1 MKKTKILVI
10 RFSSIGDIV
19 LTTPI
24 VRALKEQVKGIELH
38 YLTKAEN
45 EALLR
50 NNKYIDKLH
59 LFKSDLSQVIDS
71 LRLEEFSY
79 IVDLQKNFRS
89 LRIKK
94 SLGVRASSF
103 PKLNFRKWLLV
114 NCKLN
119 MMPAVHIVDRYFEAV
134 RDLEAVND
142 GRGLD
147 YFLQESDIVES
158 ESLPEDFKSGYV
170 ACVVGSKHETKQMP
184 VDLMVDLC
192 NRINK
197 PIILLG
203 GKGDRDKASIIE
215 HKVGTKVFNAC
226 GAYNINQSAYLLKHS
241 LGIVTPDTGLM
252 HIASAFD
259 KNIVAVWGNTVPQ
272 FGMYPYRATNA
283 KGKTCNFEVENLKC
297 RPCSKLGYDKCPKG
311 HFKCMQ
317 QQDVAKIAEIVN
329 SWSED

>member
-24 VRALKEQVKGIELH
+24 IRAIKKQVKGVELH

-45 EALLR
+45 ETLLR

-59 LFKSDLSQVIDS
+59 VFKSDLSQVLDNLS
-71 LRLEEFSY
+71 TEEFSY
-79 IVDLQKNFRS
+79 VVDLQKNLRS
-89 LRIKK
+89 FRIKK
-94 SLGVRASSF
+94 SLGVKSSSF

-119 MMPAVHIVDRYFEAV
+119 LMPAVHIVDRYFAAV
-134 RDLEAVND
+134 RDLEVKND
-142 GRGLD
+142 GKGLD
-147 YFLQESDIVES
+147 YFLQEEDSIGGDA
-158 ESLPEDFKSGYV
+158 LPLEFQNGYV

-184 VDLMVDLC
+184 LDLMIDLC
-192 NRINK
+192 QSIRK

-203 GKGDRDKASIIE
+203 GPQDRNKAMQIE
-215 HKVGTKVFNAC
+215 QGVGTKVFNAC
-226 GAYNINQSAYLLKHS
+226 GAYDINQSAYLLKHS

-272 FGMYPYRATNA
+272 LGMYPYRAKNA
-283 KGKTCNFEVENLKC
+283 EGKTYNFEVKNLKC

-311 HFKCMQ
+311 HFKCMK
-317 QQDVAKIAEIVN
+317 QQDVAKIAGIVN
-329 SWSED
+329 SWSEN

>member
-45 EALLR
+45 ETLLR

-59 LFKSDLSQVIDS
+59 LFKSDLPQVLDS

-94 SLGVRASSF
+94 SLGVRAKSF
-103 PKLNFRKWLLV
+103 PKLNLRKWLLV
-114 NCKLN
+114 NLKLRC
-119 MMPAVHIVDRYFEAV
+119 MPAVHIVDRYFEAV

-158 ESLPEDFKSGYV
+158 ESLPEYFKSGYV

-215 HKVGTKVFNAC
+215 HKVGTKLFNAC

-272 FGMYPYRATNA
+272 LGMYPYRAKNA
-283 KGKTCNFEVENLKC
+283 EGKTYNFEVKNLKC

-311 HFKCMQ
+311 HFKCMK

>member
-1 MKKTKILVI
+1 MKQTKILVI

-24 VRALKEQVKGIELH
+24 IRALKTCVKNVELH
-38 YLTKAEN
+38 FLTKTEN
-45 EALLR
+45 ETLLR
-50 NNKYIDKLH
+50 NNIYIDKLH
-59 LFKSDLSQVIDS
+59 LLSTDFSKTTES
-71 LRLEEFSY
+71 LCKEEFDY
-79 IVDLQKNFRS
+79 VVDLHKNFRS
-89 LRIKK
+89 LRIKRA
-94 SLGVRASSF
+94 LGVRASSF

-114 NCKLN
+114 NCKFN
-119 MMPAVHIVDRYFEAV
+119 MMPSVHIVDRYFEAV

-158 ESLPEDFKSGYV
+158 ESLPENFKSGYV

-184 VDLMVDLC
+184 IDLMVDLC

-272 FGMYPYRATNA
+272 LGMYPYRAKNA
-283 KGKTCNFEVENLKC
+283 EGKTYNFEVKNLKC

-311 HFKCMQ
+311 HFECMQ

>member
-45 EALLR
+45 ETLLR

-59 LFKSDLSQVIDS
+59 LFKSDLPQVLDS

-94 SLGVRASSF
+94 SLGVRAKSF

-119 MMPAVHIVDRYFEAV
+119 LMPAVHIVDRYFEAV
-134 RDLEAVND
+134 RDLEVKND
-142 GRGLD
+142 GKGLD
-147 YFLQESDIVES
+147 YFLQEEDSIGGDA
-158 ESLPEDFKSGYV
+158 LPLEFQSGYV

-184 VDLMVDLC
+184 IDLMVDLC

-283 KGKTCNFEVENLKC
+283 EGKTYNFEVKNLKC

-311 HFKCMQ
+311 HFKCMK

-329 SWSED
+329 SWSEN